1 MRRVEQELAER
12 REHVEQTEQ
21 APQTPPQSEEGA
33 ANTEETRTNVDSSSA
48 SVSSTDGNPDGS
60 NANESITV
68 EATAYTAFCDTG
80 CIGVTATGI
89 DVSNTIYHE
98 GKRLIATDPNV
109 VPLGS
114 DVILTLQDG
123 TKIEAT
129 ANDTGGAIKGNRIDL
144 LVATVDDAIQFGRQ
158 EVSIEI
164 VE

>member
-1 MRRVEQELAER
+1 MERVEQELAER
-12 REHVEQTEQ
+12 REHVEQSEK
-21 APQTPPQSEEGA
+21 APQTPKSEEA
-33 ANTEETRTNVDSSSA
+33 AIDTEKARTNVDSSSA
-48 SVSSTDGNPDGS
+48 SVSSTDDNHDGS
-60 NANESITV
+60 DANESIKV

-98 GKRLIATDPNV
+98 GKRIIATDTNV
-109 VPLGS
+109 IPLGT

-123 TKIEAT
+123 SRIEAT

-144 LVATVDDAIQFGRQ
+144 LVATVDDAMQFGRQ

>member
-1 MRRVEQELAER
+1 MKRVEQEVAER
-12 REHVEQTEQ
+12 RENVVQSEK
-21 APQTPPQSEEGA
+21 APQTPKREEA
-33 ANTEETRTNVDSSSA
+33 AIDTEKARTDDDTDTSSVA
-48 SVSSTDGNPDGS
+48 SSNSDLDGS
-60 NANESITV
+60 NANETITV

-89 DVSNTIYHE
+89 DVSNTIYHD
-98 GKRLIATDPNV
+98 GSRIIATDPNV
-109 VPLGS
+109 IPLGS

-123 TKIEAT
+123 SKIEAT

-144 LVATVDDAIQFGRQ
+144 LVATVDDAMQFGRQ

>member
-1 MRRVEQELAER
+1 MRRVEQVKEER
-12 REHVEQTEQ
+12 RENVVQSEK
-21 APQTPPQSEEGA
+21 APKTPSQSEETPV
-33 ANTEETRTNVDSSSA
+33 NTEETRTNANTVSGSVASSDSDDTSSN
-48 SVSSTDGNPDGS
+48 DNP
-60 NANESITV
+60 SITV

-89 DVSNTIYHE
+89 DVSNTIYHD
-98 GKRLIATDPNV
+98 GSRIIATDPNV
-109 VPLGS
+109 IPLGS

-123 TKIEAT
+123 SKIEAT

-144 LVATVDDAIQFGRQ
+144 LVATVDDAMQFGRQ